1 MCVSVC
7 PSVRGHISG
16 ATRVI
21 FTNFMHVAYGR
32 GSVLLQQGDE
42 IPRGRGSFGGFLP
55 HWQCIVQHSI
65 WDPYKNGLTDRH
77 AVWHDEWAWPDKV
90 CCVGVTIPDGEGIIL
105 GKHVPDK
112 PNTANNCNFGY
123 EGPILLKFTYLP
135 VKSEGIQFIIIRGH
149 NLD

>member
-7 PSVRGHISG
+7 PSVREHISG

-21 FTNFMHVAYGR
+21 ITNFMHVAYGR

-77 AVWHDEWAWPDKV
+77 AVWHDEWAWPDKQ
-90 CCVGVTIPDGEGIIL
+90 CVAWGSRSPTGKGQYWGNMCPTSLTQLIL
-105 GKHVPDK
+105 ATLATKDRFCL
-112 PNTANNCNFGY
+112 N
-123 EGPILLKFTYLP
+123 LLIY
-135 VKSEGIQFIIIRGH
+135 S
-149 NLD
+149 